1 MMQQY
6 ITSCAAWR
14 RRERGESVMKKRLFA
29 GFAALCMAASLAS
42 AAFAETAT
50 PETARAEPPQVVE
63 YSASDD
69 ATGFSAAAEGS
80 CV

>member
-1 MMQQY
+1 M
-6 ITSCAAWR
+6 I
-14 RRERGESVMKKRLFA
+14 KRLIA
-29 GFAALCMAASLAS
+29 GYAALCMATNLAS

-50 PETARAEPPQVVE
+50 LETARAEPPQVVE

-69 ATGFSAAAEGS
+69 ATGFSAAAEAA

>member
-1 MMQQY
+1 
-6 ITSCAAWR
+6 
-14 RRERGESVMKKRLFA
+14 MKKRLFA

-50 PETARAEPPQVVE
+50 PETVRAEPPQVVE

-69 ATGFSAAAEGS
+69 ATGFSAAAEAA

>member
-1 MMQQY
+1 
-6 ITSCAAWR
+6 
-14 RRERGESVMKKRLFA
+14 MKKRLFA
-29 GFAALCMAASLAS
+29 GFAALCMATNLAS

-50 PETARAEPPQVVE
+50 LETACAEPPQVVE

-69 ATGFSAAAEGS
+69 ATGFSAAAEAA

>member
-1 MMQQY
+1 MDEHFKRMNTYKGPKVEPASEPKEEPAQN
-6 ITSCAAWR
+6 ITDP
-14 RRERGESVMKKRLFA
+14 L
-29 GFAALCMAASLAS
+29 AASLAS

-69 ATGFSAAAEGS
+69 ATDFSAAAEAA